1 MIVKRSAFTRAIAFL
16 AIFAIALSFLVIM
29 PEPSKATASSGK
41 KTKRKHKHAHHVNM
55 SLVPPPP
62 PSVAIP
68 EGMLL
73 AVPPPAILSMATGNP
88 NQIAFNPYQTAMS
101 TQQPVHRCGNCGFS
115 DSTYLAPTMPN
126 TSPFYRPFPR
136 RTFYNADSMTT
147 LSVSRSRKTRSERL
161 TKRFKKR
168 KCIFANK

>member
-1 MIVKRSAFTRAIAFL
+1 MIVKRPAFTRAIALL
-16 AIFAIALSFLVIM
+16 AMFAIALSSTAVS
-29 PEPSKATASSGK
+29 PHQSKATASSSK
-41 KTKRKHKHAHHVNM
+41 KAKRKHKHAHHVNM

-73 AVPPPAILSMATGNP
+73 AVPPPAILSVAASNP

-101 TQQPVHRCGNCGFS
+101 TQHPAHRCGHCGFS

-126 TSPFYRPFPR
+126 SSPFYRPFPR

-168 KCIFANK
+168 KCIFANR

>member
-1 MIVKRSAFTRAIAFL
+1 MIVKRPALTRAL
-16 AIFAIALSFLVIM
+16 ALLALFSVALTSTVSLAL
-29 PEPSKATASSGK
+29 ECQATAGSTK
-41 KTKRKHKHAHHVNM
+41 KSKRKHRHSHTNM

-62 PSVAIP
+62 PTIAIP

-73 AVPPPAILSMATGNP
+73 AVPPPPILSAGFSPT
-88 NQIAFNPYQTAMS
+88 QAAFNPYQSAMPG
-101 TQQPVHRCGNCGFS
+101 QQSAHRCGHCGFS

-126 TSPFYRPFPR
+126 SSPFYRPFPR

-147 LSVSRSRKTRSERL
+147 MSVSRSRKTRSERL

-168 KCIFANK
+168 KCIFANR